1 MPATAIRFED
11 YTLPGQP
18 DPARMDVVCFIGL
31 IAERAGASLTG
42 PAGDELRRVFGD
54 SAEAL
59 AAPGRLLNRP
69 VTICNTAEFEAL
81 YDPDARIEARA
92 VVRGG
97 DLPDVLPGS
106 GVPETLYVVID
117 GLIREVDLTPLP
129 TTPAAAVERIV
140 AAGLGGLDVSLGT
153 GPRPALTLALPLS
166 HGAGSLTVLPYP
178 TLGFPDARRASA
190 TTVPSVMGQ
199 AVRQFFAC
207 GGRKAVVVR
216 MGDPLP
222 YDSPREAR
230 RAALVRVAAA
240 EPEHA
245 ALTHAEAL
253 IALGTPLLDPVSEA
267 RQRHGPTHAYGLADT
282 TFLCLPDLAELVAP
296 PPGLAAVPDAP
307 PAPESVFA
315 ECLPDPT
322 AGSQAAASPFLAP
335 VADAESMVLWSSVV
349 ERLLDLL
356 RRHEHDKFLIAALP
370 RLADGA
376 TGGTVPQSAFLQLA
390 EGWLVTPF
398 SRLAPEGLMAPDAA
412 LAGHLARSTLERGT
426 FLSAASLP
434 LAAIRDVEKRPATGV
449 SAARILR
456 DRGAFRLSGDLTTSA
471 DPAWADGPVARLMA
485 LLLRQAREIG
495 QAIVFEPSGP
505 SLWARITS
513 AMEGLLEAA
522 RVTGAL
528 AGDGPPDS
536 YSVRC
541 DATTMTQDDLDAG
554 RLIAEVRFRPTVPV
568 QAIVVRLPITG
579 DPGQIAGAGG
589 PA

>member
-1 MPATAIRFED
+1 MPTAIRFED
-11 YTLPGQP
+11 YALPGLP
-18 DPARMDVVCFIGL
+18 DPARMDVACFIGL

-42 PAGDELRRVFGD
+42 PTRDELRRVFGD
-54 SAEAL
+54 SDEAL
-59 AAPGRLLNRP
+59 QAPGRLFNRP
-69 VTICNTAEFEAL
+69 VAIRNTAEFEAL

-97 DLPDVLPGS
+97 DLPDILPGS
-106 GVPETLYVVID
+106 GVPEILYVVID
-117 GLIREVDLTPLP
+117 GEIREVDLMPLP

-140 AAGLGGLDVSLGT
+140 AAGLGLDVSLGT
-153 GPRPALTLALPLS
+153 GPRPALTLALPLQ

-190 TTVPSVMGQ
+190 RTVPSVMGQ
-199 AVRQFFAC
+199 AVRQYFAC

-222 YDSPREAR
+222 YDSPRDER
-230 RAALVRVAAA
+230 RAALVRVATA

-245 ALTHAEAL
+245 SLTHAETL
-253 IALGTPLLDPVSEA
+253 IALGSPLLDPVSEA
-267 RQRHGPTHAYGLADT
+267 GQRHGPTLAYGLADT

-296 PPGLAAVPDAP
+296 RPALAAVPDAP
-307 PAPESVFA
+307 SLPEAVFA
-315 ECLPDPT
+315 ECLPDPMT
-322 AGSQAAASPFLAP
+322 GSQAVASPFLAP
-335 VADAESMVLWSSVV
+335 VADGESMELWSAVV
-349 ERLLDLL
+349 ERMLGLL
-356 RRHEHDKFLIAALP
+356 RRYERDKILIAALP

-376 TGGTVPQSAFLQLA
+376 SGVSVPQSAFLQLA
-390 EGWLVTPF
+390 AGWLITRF

-434 LAAIRDVEKRPATGV
+434 LAAIRDVEKRQVTDV
-449 SAARILR
+449 SATRILR
-456 DRGAFRLSGDLTTSA
+456 DRGAFRLSADLTTST

-485 LLLRQAREIG
+485 LLSRQAREIG
-495 QAIVFEPSGP
+495 HAIVFEPSGP

-541 DATTMTQDDLDAG
+541 DPTTMTKDDLGAG

-568 QAIVVRLPITG
+568 QTIVVRLPITG
-579 DPGQIAGAGG
+579 DTGKMTGAGG

>member
-1 MPATAIRFED
+1 MPTAIRFED
-11 YTLPGQP
+11 YALPGQP

-54 SAEAL
+54 SDDTL
-59 AAPGRLLNRP
+59 AARGRLFNRP
-69 VTICNTAEFEAL
+69 VAIRNAAEFDAL
-81 YDPDARIEARA
+81 YDPDARIEAPA
-92 VVRGG
+92 VVSGG

-117 GLIREVDLTPLP
+117 GQIREVDLTPLP

-140 AAGLGGLDVSLGT
+140 AAGLGLEVSLGT
-153 GPRPALTLALPLS
+153 GPRPALTLALPLA

-178 TLGFPDARRASA
+178 SLGFPDARRASA
-190 TTVPSVMGQ
+190 RTVPSVMGQ

-207 GGRKAVVVR
+207 GGRKAVIVR

-222 YDSPREAR
+222 YDSPRKAR

-267 RQRHGPTHAYGLADT
+267 GQRHGPTHAYGLADT

-296 PPGLAAVPDAP
+296 RPGLAAVPDAP
-307 PAPESVFA
+307 PVPEAVFA
-315 ECLPDPT
+315 ECLPDPM
-322 AGSQAAASPFLAP
+322 AGSQAVVSPFLAP

-349 ERLLDLL
+349 ERMLGLL
-356 RRHEHDKFLIAALP
+356 RQYERDKFLIAALP

-376 TGGTVPQSAFLQLA
+376 TDETVPQSAFLQLA
-390 EGWLVTPF
+390 AGWLVTRF

-434 LAAIRDVEKRPATGV
+434 LAAIHDVEKRPVTGV
-449 SAARILR
+449 STVRIVR
-456 DRGAFRLSGDLTTSA
+456 DRGAFRLSGDLTTSM

-485 LLLRQAREIG
+485 LLSRQAREIG
-495 QAIVFEPSGP
+495 HAIVFEPSGP

-541 DATTMTQDDLDAG
+541 DATTMTQDDVGAG

-568 QAIVVRLPITG
+568 QTIVVRLPIIGETG
-579 DPGQIAGAGG
+579 QMAGAGG